1 MASTRVGNCCS
12 SYALCYGDRAWVFC
26 WIMIIFADSAALKV
40 KEILEIDPDY
50 NSERDGNLNLRV
62 LIAGGGCSGFSYGF
76 SLDEK
81 EDEGDMVIENQGVK
95 LVVDP
100 ISAQYLDG
108 AEINYIES
116 LESSHF
122 EIRNPN
128 VTTTCGCGSS
138 FAI

>member
-1 MASTRVGNCCS
+1 
-12 SYALCYGDRAWVFC
+12 
-26 WIMIIFADSAALKV
+26 MIIFADAAALKV